1 MRFGI
6 YCEMQNGFG
15 VDYAKTV
22 WDVLG
27 LIEHADRLGY
37 DVYSVIDHHFFQEF
51 SISANPLAL
60 IAAVAQKTQRLRF
73 RVALHTLPL
82 SNPMR
87 LAGEI
92 AAADIL
98 TNGRLET
105 GLGRGHAWLF
115 ERSRGE
121 LAESRDGS

>member
-37 DVYSVIDHHFFQEF
+37 DVFSVIDHHFFPGVQHLGE
-51 SISANPLAL
+51 SARAFLGRRAKDSQYTLAH
-60 IAAVAQKTQRLRF
+60 
-73 RVALHTLPL
+73 ALPH
-82 SNPMR
+82 
-87 LAGEI
+87 
-92 AAADIL
+92 AAA
-98 TNGRLET
+98 
-105 GLGRGHAWLF
+105 AQ
-115 ERSRGE
+115 SRG
-121 LAESRDGS
+121 LRGRDGLCRHRDAGAA